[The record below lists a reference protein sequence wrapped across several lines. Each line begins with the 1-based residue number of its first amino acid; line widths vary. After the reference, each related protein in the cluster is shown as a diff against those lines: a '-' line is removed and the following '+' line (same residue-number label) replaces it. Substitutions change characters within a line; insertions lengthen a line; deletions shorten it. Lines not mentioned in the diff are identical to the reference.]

1 MLEKLF
7 TVAFVFSML
16 NLTIHL
22 YKLSLLGKLTL
33 KKIVQETAGLSQSAR
48 KWTRIGTSMSGT
60 LCLHGQQSLYANPT
74 RLHLIKKLVL
84 ALSWSLGNF
93 LIN

>member
-1 MLEKLF
+1 
-7 TVAFVFSML
+7 ML

-74 RLHLIKKLVL
+74 RLHLIKKLKKKENSVL
-84 ALSWSLGNF
+84 KIKHNVLFILH
-93 LIN
+93 

>member
-60 LCLHGQQSLYANPT
+60 LYVFMVNSHFMQIP
-74 RLHLIKKLVL
+74 
-84 ALSWSLGNF
+84 LGF
-93 LIN
+93 T